1 MKSKLGSMDQ
11 DSLLSLCLGVL
22 VAINKPLHVSN
33 MKIADNALKILTKRY
48 LAPGETWE
56 DLCDRV
62 AHKVA
67 GDETSEKAR
76 TAWKKHYKELMLSL
90 DFLPNSPTL
99 RNFGRNQGC
108 GSACFVL
115 PLEDSRK
122 SIFKTLADAVDVQA
136 YGGGTGMSFSRLRPK
151 GDRVNSTGGK
161 ASGPLSF
168 MKIFDITIGDVI
180 QQGGTRSGANM
191 GVLRI
196 DHPDIEGFISAKN
209 QEGELKNFNLS
220 VGITDAF
227 MNALEK
233 KQHYDLVFNGE
244 VYKTLAARDVWDAI
258 VAGAW
263 RNGEPGIVFLDTINR
278 HNPLKPLGVIEATN
292 PCGEQPLLAYS
303 SCNLGSINLARMIKG
318 PWVTGQAEIDQEKLR
333 KTIQLAVRFLDS
345 VISVNN
351 YPIPEIEA
359 MTKKTRQ
366 IGLGIMGFAD
376 MCIKL
381 HIRYGSI
388 ESIKL
393 AKDIMSFIYQTA
405 DATSIEL
412 GQEKGA
418 APVYEEYDIPN
429 SKRRNSTLTT
439 VAPTGT
445 LSLIANCSSG
455 CEPNFAFNY
464 TKECLEGEKL
474 DMMPAVVQEWHA
486 KNKDKTLPE
495 YFVTMQDV
503 SIEQHI
509 MVQASFQ
516 TSGVDSGVSKTVNA
530 PYSTDK
536 KEVSGAFFQ
545 AWKTGC
551 KGITFY
557 RDGSRD
563 RQALYT
569 DAGETEGKTEDTLR
583 RGELKHRPRATT
595 GPSLKMKTACGKLY
609 VDPHFDG
616 DSVVEVFI
624 RTVGGGCA
632 ANTKALGVLI
642 SYCLRAGISLEKI
655 IRSMK
660 SIHCPACTKAIS
672 AGKDVEVNS
681 CAAGMGKGLEIAMQ
695 NADMW
700 REVARRIEDADIYF
714 NGRMNSKAKNTSCP
728 DCGAMIRRA
737 EGCMVCANAECGW
750 TRC

>member
-1 MKSKLGSMDQ
+1 
-11 DSLLSLCLGVL
+11 
-22 VAINKPLHVSN
+22 
-33 MKIADNALKILTKRY
+33 MKIADNALKILKKRY
-48 LAPGETWE
+48 LASGETWE

-67 GDETSEKAR
+67 GDEKSAKDQA
-76 TAWKKHYKELMLSL
+76 AWKKHYKELMLNL

-115 PLEDSRK
+115 PVEDSRK
-122 SIFKTLADAVDVQA
+122 SIFKALSDAVDVQA
-136 YGGGTGMSFSRLRPK
+136 YGGGTGMSFSSLRPK
-151 GDRVNSTGGK
+151 GSHINSTGGK
-161 ASGPLSF
+161 ASGPVSF
-168 MKIFDITIGDVI
+168 MKIFDITVGDVI
-180 QQGGTRSGANM
+180 KQGGTRSGANM

-196 DHPDIEGFISAKN
+196 DHPDIEEFITAKKR
-209 QEGELKNFNLS
+209 EGELKNFNLS

-227 MNALEK
+227 MNAVENDRN
-233 KQHYDLVFNGE
+233 YDLVFDGK
-244 VYKTLAARDVWDAI
+244 VYKTLEAREVWDFI

-278 HNPLKPLGVIEATN
+278 NNPLKPLGVIEATN
-292 PCGEQPLLAYS
+292 PCGEQPLLPYS
-303 SCNLGSINLARMIKG
+303 SCNLGSINLAQMIKG
-318 PWVTGQAEIDQEKLR
+318 EWVADQAEVDWEKLR
-333 KTIQLAVRFLDS
+333 RTVQIAVRFLDS

-351 YPIPEIEA
+351 YPIPEIEQ
-359 MTKKTRQ
+359 MTRKTRQ

-393 AKDIMSFIYQTA
+393 AKDIMGFIYQTA
-405 DATSIEL
+405 DEVSLEL
-412 GQEKGA
+412 GREKGA
-418 APVYEEYDIPN
+418 VPVYEEYDFAN

-455 CEPNFAFNY
+455 CEPNFAFSY

-474 DMMPAVVQEWHA
+474 DMMPAVVQEWYA
-486 KNKDKTLPE
+486 KNKGKTLPE
-495 YFVTMQDV
+495 YFVTTQDV

-509 MVQASFQ
+509 EVQAALQ
-516 TSGVDSGVSKTVNA
+516 TSGVDSGVSKTINA
-530 PYSTDK
+530 PNHIDQNK
-536 KEVSGAFFQ
+536 VSEAFFQ

-569 DAGETEGKTEDTLR
+569 DAGEAEGKTKDTLR

-609 VDPHFDG
+609 VDPHFDSDG
-616 DSVVEVFI
+616 VCEVFI

-695 NADMW
+695 NVDLW
-700 REVARRIEDADIYF
+700 RKVARRIEDADIYF
-714 NGRMNSKAKNTSCP
+714 NGKMNSKAKNTSCP
-728 DCGAMIRRA
+728 DCGAMIHRA